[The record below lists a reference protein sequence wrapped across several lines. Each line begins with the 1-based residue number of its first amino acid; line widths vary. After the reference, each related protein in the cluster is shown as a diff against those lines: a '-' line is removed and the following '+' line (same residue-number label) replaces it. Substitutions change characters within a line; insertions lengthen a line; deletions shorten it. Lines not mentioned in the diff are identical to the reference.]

1 MKHKIAIGAFN
12 KTRLLALNAKASVAP
27 SLAPNLQMSL
37 MYVIFFPKM
46 VQQNN
51 MIMAKL
57 VELGHVTVLCSPK
70 VGIIIKM
77 QNEVPK

>member
-37 MYVIFFPKM
+37 MYVIFLQKNGATK
-46 VQQNN
+46 QYDN
-51 MIMAKL
+51 
-57 VELGHVTVLCSPK
+57 G
-70 VGIIIKM
+70 
-77 QNEVPK
+77 